1 MDQSRCKLFESRL
14 QSMAVVDAEQSRIE
28 WYKGRSLLRLWRE
41 AISNGLAKL
50 VAKTVFWK
58 GSINETA
65 AFSYYLRLAYMRT
78 RSMTGASTG
87 LSVFGAGMEMKMTT
101 EGENTISKDVTD
113 KTRGAA
119 ASRRSSYCRC
129 AEPSAIS
136 SIPFDVDAR
145 SMRWLP
151 AT

>member
-1 MDQSRCKLFESRL
+1 MNQSRCKLFESRL

-65 AFSYYLRLAYMRT
+65 AFSYYLRLA
-78 RSMTGASTG
+78 
-87 LSVFGAGMEMKMTT
+87 
-101 EGENTISKDVTD
+101 NTKHD
-113 KTRGAA
+113 
-119 ASRRSSYCRC
+119 RC
-129 AEPSAIS
+129 FNRAQC
-136 SIPFDVDAR
+136 VW
-145 SMRWLP
+145 RWDGDEDDH
-151 AT
+151 